1 MSSKNDSEQQGI
13 TADINELL
21 SLRFYAQNIQFFNS
35 QRVNTNQVGQHVS
48 RARGRGMDFEEVRH
62 YQPGDDIRLMHWPLT
77 ARLGKPYTK
86 VYKEE
91 RERAIYFIIDQ
102 SSSMQFGTRIC
113 FKSVLAA
120 KVCALLGWAALHHH
134 EQVGGV
140 VFSDEG
146 LYQLTPARSRS
157 HLLKF
162 FKCFSDPAKMLR
174 SSNGHSLAM
183 TLKNL
188 SKTLKS
194 GSVVIV
200 VSDFVHFDD
209 EAEQYLKLI
218 NRKSE
223 IIQVFTYDPLEVTL
237 PDKGQYCFSDGQLHF
252 LELNAADRQVHKRY
266 AEPFAKRLDKIK
278 ALSNQHNMQFVAL
291 ATNDDLVK
299 TLNHGVMRYG
309 Y

>member
-1 MSSKNDSEQQGI
+1 MNSKNTSDQQGI
-13 TADINELL
+13 TANINELL
-21 SLRFYAQNIQFFNS
+21 SLRFQAQNIQFFNS

-91 RERAIYFIIDQ
+91 RERAIYFIVDQ
-102 SSSMQFGTRIC
+102 TASMQFGTRVC

-120 KVCALLGWAALHHH
+120 KVCALLGWAALNHH

-146 LYQLTPARSRS
+146 LYQLTPARSRT

-162 FKCFSDPAKMLR
+162 FKCLSDPENMLR
-174 SSNGHSLAM
+174 PSNSNSMAM

-200 VSDFVHFDD
+200 ISDFVHFDD

-223 IIQVFTYDPLEVTL
+223 IIQVFTYDPLEASL
-237 PDKGQYCFSDGQLHF
+237 PDRGQYCFSDGQLHF
-252 LELNAADRQVHKRY
+252 LELNAADKDVHKRY
-266 AEPFAKRLDKIK
+266 AEPFNQRLDRIK
-278 ALSNQHNMQFVAL
+278 ALSSKHNMQFVAL
-291 ATNDDLVK
+291 ATNDDVVK
-299 TLNHGVMRYG
+299 TLNHGVMRYD